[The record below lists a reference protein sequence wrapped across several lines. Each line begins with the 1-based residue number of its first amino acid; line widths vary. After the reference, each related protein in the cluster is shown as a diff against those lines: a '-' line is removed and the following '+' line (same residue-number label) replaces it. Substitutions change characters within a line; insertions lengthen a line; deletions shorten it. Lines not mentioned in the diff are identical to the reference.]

1 MNASH
6 PDRRLPALREPAAA
20 LVSAMAFALLLLTAC
35 ATGNSSTTPT
45 GQRYR
50 CEQNIEF
57 SVKFVDDSAL
67 IDSSRGNDVLFR
79 DAGGQGEG
87 QTVYSNAV
95 VRAGVRPVCLIRCCR
110 WWCDVG
116 GIDAVNA
123 IYSIADCAR
132 IDWATGLFDS

>member
-6 PDRRLPALREPAAA
+6 PGRRLPALREPAAA
-20 LVSAMAFALLLLTAC
+20 LLSAMAFALLLLTAC
-35 ATGNSSTTPT
+35 ATGNSGTTPA

-50 CEQNIEF
+50 CEQGIEF

-95 VRAGVRPVCLIRCCR
+95 VRAEFGLGSGGREARLSYPLLPLVVRCVR
-110 WWCDVG
+110 D
-116 GIDAVNA
+116 
-123 IYSIADCAR
+123 
-132 IDWATGLFDS
+132 

>member
-6 PDRRLPALREPAAA
+6 PDWNSTAVRGPAAA
-20 LVSAMAFALLLLTAC
+20 LVFAMTFALLLLTAC
-35 ATGNSSTTPT
+35 ATGTSGTASS

-50 CEQNIEF
+50 CEQGIEF

-67 IDSSRGNDVLFR
+67 IDSSRSNEVLFR

-95 VRAGVRPVCLIRCCR
+95 VRAEFGLGAGGREAVLRYPLLPLVVRCVR
-110 WWCDVG
+110 
-116 GIDAVNA
+116 N
-123 IYSIADCAR
+123 
-132 IDWATGLFDS
+132 

>member
-6 PDRRLPALREPAAA
+6 PGRSLPALRGPAAA
-20 LVSAMAFALLLLTAC
+20 LVSAMAFALVLLTGC
-35 ATGNSSTTPT
+35 AAGNLGSSSA

-50 CEQNIEF
+50 CEQGIEF

-67 IDSSRGNDVLFR
+67 IDSSRGYNVLFR

-95 VRAGVRPVCLIRCCR
+95 VRAEFGLGAGGREAVVRYPLLPLVVRCVR
-110 WWCDVG
+110 D
-116 GIDAVNA
+116 
-123 IYSIADCAR
+123 
-132 IDWATGLFDS
+132 